1 MNIESEKFLNEIFDI
16 ESKRI
21 LHDIKE
27 YTPLKS
33 VIEEFSEEQK
43 SAALKYIIDV
53 FKECYLVGDLKIH
66 IEVEA
71 LKMKAYA
78 MYFIFDQTKTIYLH
92 FLFVSSEH
100 RGKGVGKSILSRFKD
115 HALDTYL
122 LCDFTKV
129 EYYKSCG
136 FRFMSKANTLLGDNF
151 KMSKYLYH
159 SLSIMTDS
167 ESSTQ
172 APIFYLNDSDLRIIS
187 GVSEIEFQKL
197 ASLEPKI

>member
-66 IEVEA
+66 I
-71 LKMKAYA
+71 
-78 MYFIFDQTKTIYLH
+78 
-92 FLFVSSEH
+92 
-100 RGKGVGKSILSRFKD
+100 
-115 HALDTYL
+115 
-122 LCDFTKV
+122 
-129 EYYKSCG
+129 
-136 FRFMSKANTLLGDNF
+136 
-151 KMSKYLYH
+151 
-159 SLSIMTDS
+159 
-167 ESSTQ
+167 
-172 APIFYLNDSDLRIIS
+172 
-187 GVSEIEFQKL
+187 
-197 ASLEPKI
+197 